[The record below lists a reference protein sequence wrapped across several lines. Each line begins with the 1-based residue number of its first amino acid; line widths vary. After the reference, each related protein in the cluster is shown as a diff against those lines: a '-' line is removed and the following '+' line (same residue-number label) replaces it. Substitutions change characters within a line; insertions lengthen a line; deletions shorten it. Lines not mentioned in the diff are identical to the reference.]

1 MFYYAGIGSRRVP
14 YAIQSKMKAFGQRF
28 ALMGYTLRSGAAEGS
43 DRAFEDGCKSVKG
56 DCEIWLPWKGF
67 NNSDSPLIGGQTLE
81 ALQSVAKYH
90 PNPSALSPAA
100 KKLMARNFN
109 QLYGHN
115 SIASRLCV
123 CYTPNGE
130 LVGGTSQALRIILGE
145 IPDCVIIN
153 LGFPRANSIHEE
165 YFREP
170 LHCEVCEKKYIVLA
184 KDMIGCLN
192 CDTTHDC
199 LPETKRLLDE
209 DVYAREYYSS

>member
-14 YAIQSKMKAFGQRF
+14 YNIHCKMSSFAMRF
-28 ALMGYTLRSGAAEGS
+28 AQMGYILRSGAAEGS
-43 DRAFEDGCKSVKG
+43 DRAFETGCKSVKG
-56 DCEIWLPWKGF
+56 ECEIWLPWKGF
-67 NNSDSPLIGGQTLE
+67 NNNTSPLIGGQTLE
-81 ALQSVAKYH
+81 ALKSVAKYH

-100 KKLMARNFN
+100 KKLMARNWN

-153 LGFPRANSIHEE
+153 LGFSRAQSIQEE
-165 YFREP
+165 YFRES

-184 KDMIGCLN
+184 KDTIGCLN
-192 CDTTHDC
+192 CDTTHHC

-209 DVYAREYYSS
+209 DVYAREYYAT